1 MAVFIAF
8 FGLILIASQS
18 NYQIEFAEHF
28 ADRLDEKEIDMLFM
42 ASVITVY
49 GFLIFKVYLLL
60 VIYSLYAE
68 LRSKY
73 PMTQTAP
80 PLQNVTVIN
89 DNQIKFFNN

>member
-1 MAVFIAF
+1 MVLFIAF

-28 ADRLDEKEIDMLFM
+28 SDRLNETEIDMLFM
-42 ASVITVY
+42 ASVITFY
-49 GFLIFKVYLLL
+49 AFLIFRVYLLL

-68 LRSKY
+68 LRSKH
-73 PMTQTAP
+73 PMTLTAP
-80 PLQNVTVIN
+80 PLQNITVID

>member
-1 MAVFIAF
+1 MALFIAF

-18 NYQIEFAEHF
+18 NYQNKFAGHF
-28 ADRLDEKEIDMLFM
+28 ADRLDETEIDNFFM

-49 GFLIFKVYLLL
+49 AFLIFRVYLML

-73 PMTQTAP
+73 PMTSTAP
-80 PLQNVTVIN
+80 PLQNVTVID